1 MPSCITCG
9 QHYKISKEYS
19 DAFECVDCAEVIQQD
34 FNDSYSDKDSIEYDL
49 FHEGCSR
56 TLPKFYED

>member
-1 MPSCITCG
+1 MPSCISCG

-19 DAFECVDCAEVIQQD
+19 DPFECQNCSCVIEGD
-34 FNDSYSDKDSIEYDL
+34 NENYSYKDTIEYDL

-56 TLPKFYED
+56 TLPKFYEE